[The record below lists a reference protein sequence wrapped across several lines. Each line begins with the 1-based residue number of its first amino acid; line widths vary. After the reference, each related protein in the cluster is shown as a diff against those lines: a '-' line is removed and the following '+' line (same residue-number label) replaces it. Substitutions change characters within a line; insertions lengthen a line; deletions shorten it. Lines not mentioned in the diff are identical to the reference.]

1 MNFGDKIL
9 HSRNA
14 IIKKYRPSEF
24 IFKEGDMPHF
34 YYRILNGRIKFN
46 NYSEDGKEVIQNFF
60 EKGTS
65 FGDSFLLAQLPYP
78 VNAEVL
84 EDSEILRLP
93 ESEYINILQ
102 EEPELSMERNKDF
115 AERLYFKSVMEQQIG
130 SSKASAKLKGL
141 MDYYKSFEKNKKP
154 YSFPIPL
161 TRQQMA
167 NFTGLCVETVIRT
180 IKKMEIDKLLKIHN
194 SKIMYLFMIE
204 VIFSGS

>member
-14 IIKKYRPSEF
+14 IIKKYKPSEF

-60 EKGTS
+60 ERGTS

-93 ESEYINILQ
+93 ESDYINILH
-102 EEPELSMERNKDF
+102 EEPGLCMERNKDF
-115 AERLYFKSVMEQQIG
+115 AERLYFKSVIEQQIG

-154 YSFPIPL
+154 FSFPIPL

-180 IKKMEIDKLLKIHN
+180 LKKMEIDNLLKIHN